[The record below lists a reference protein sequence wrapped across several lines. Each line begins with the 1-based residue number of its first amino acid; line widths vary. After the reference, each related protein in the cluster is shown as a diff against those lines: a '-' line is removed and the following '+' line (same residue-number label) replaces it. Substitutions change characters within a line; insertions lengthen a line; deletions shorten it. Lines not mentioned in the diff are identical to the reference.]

1 MALPAIDTGR
11 SRLADTLLARA
22 ASDGSVS
29 HPYVRSVELLDGA
42 DSIRNQADVI
52 HHLCLLHG
60 RLPGLIDLA
69 IERSPIEASAW
80 MISAAATFAEERAYI
95 TRLAVAA
102 PPLPS
107 TPGQAECEAAVL
119 AQRHALEMLATSER
133 AGCATGAALAMLLDW
148 QVVRVVLDLA
158 ADRLGAPPLRCNL
171 PDADAIADFAA
182 QIPPALERAVAFGA
196 GQLFLQ
202 QRGLWDLLECREQ
215 ARR

>member
-1 MALPAIDTGR
+1 MAFPAADPGR

-22 ASDGSVS
+22 ASDGSAS
-29 HPYVRSVELLDGA
+29 HPYVRSVELLDGP
-42 DSIRNQADVI
+42 DTTRNLADVI

-60 RLPGLIDLA
+60 RLPGLVDLA
-69 IERSPIEASAW
+69 IERSSIDAAAW
-80 MISAAATFAEERAYI
+80 MISAAASFAEERAFL

-148 QVVRVVLDLA
+148 QVVRGVLDIA
-158 ADRLGAPPLRCNL
+158 AERLGAPTQPCTL
-171 PDADAIADFAA
+171 PDTDAIAGFAA
-182 QIPPALERAVAFGA
+182 HVAPGLERAVGFGA